1 MRSWSAKSALF
12 STEMIEQLLAH
23 YEQVLRAVIKDPEQR
38 LLEIVL
44 TGAPTALA
52 AGDMSEFPE
61 VFANDQFSF
70 DVS

>member
-1 MRSWSAKSALF
+1 
-12 STEMIEQLLAH
+12 LLAH

-44 TGAPTALA
+44 AGPTAFA

-61 VFANDQFSF
+61 VSANDQFSF
-70 DVS
+70 DVI